1 MSLRYILLKLKDNV
15 DFRTTIFGEKS
26 EKNEKKIYRFNM
38 VQQIAYINGN
48 REENFHY
55 ISNQDYIKQYLY

>member
-55 ISNQDYIKQYLY
+55 ISN